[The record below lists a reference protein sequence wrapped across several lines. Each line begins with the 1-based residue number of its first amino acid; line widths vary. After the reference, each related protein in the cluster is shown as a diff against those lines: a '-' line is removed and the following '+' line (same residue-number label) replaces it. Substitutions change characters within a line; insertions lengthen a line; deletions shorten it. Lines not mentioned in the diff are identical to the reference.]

1 MFLDDDLSFK
11 KNAFKKMYFFIKN
24 NNHLAGFGF
33 NLNIKKINFF
43 VEILKKNKL
52 TEILGIYDTKM
63 GVVTKSGWQ
72 TKAINLKKD
81 LMVEWIPT
89 QAVIYNNKKLKNLKF
104 DKAYGKYSYL
114 EDLDFSYTL
123 SRKEQLMICSS
134 AKYISDNRVNRND
147 YNFGVKE
154 IINRHYFVNK
164 FKFKKKYFFI
174 GFLFLLFKNIAILFC
189 FKPKFFLRIIGN
201 FNALF
206 KIMLGF
212 KN

>member
-1 MFLDDDLSFK
+1 
-11 KNAFKKMYFFIKN
+11 
-24 NNHLAGFGF
+24 
-33 NLNIKKINFF
+33 
-43 VEILKKNKL
+43 
-52 TEILGIYDTKM
+52 M

-72 TKAINLKKD
+72 TKAINLKRFD
-81 LMVEWIPT
+81 GRMDT
-89 QAVIYNNKKLKNLKF
+89 YSSSIYNKKLKNLKF

-174 GFLFLLFKNIAILFC
+174 GFIFSVFKNIAILFC

-206 KIMLGF
+206 KIMLDLKLKF
-212 KN
+212 KIEYN